1 MKTSAEEPLLLVG
14 CGILQKE
21 IEFLSQKNNWALETQ
36 FADSMLHVD
45 FHLLD
50 RALHKM
56 LDVSSNRRRLV
67 FYGSC
72 HPRMDHFL
80 EQAQLTR
87 VPGQNCVEM
96 LLGSE
101 KFRTDLEQGAYFL
114 LEDWALRWNVMM
126 HKLVGDHLN
135 MIPAIFQEDR
145 THILALRTPCS
156 GDFSALAE
164 TAAKQTGLELRWR
177 DQPLDILENVLRTA
191 MDNVPPQESL

>member
-14 CGILQKE
+14 CGILHKE
-21 IEFLSQKNNWALETQ
+21 IEFLSQKNRWALETL

-45 FHLLD
+45 FHLLGK
-50 RALHKM
+50 ALHKM
-56 LDVSSNRRRLV
+56 LAASINRRRLV

-72 HPRMDHFL
+72 HPQMDDFL
-80 EQAQLTR
+80 DQAQLPR

-101 KFRTDLEQGAYFL
+101 TFMADLERGAYFL
-114 LEDWALRWNVMM
+114 LEDWALRWEVMM
-126 HKLVGDHLN
+126 HKLVGDNLN

-156 GDFSALAE
+156 DDFSAQAE
-164 TAAKQTGLELRWR
+164 IAARQTGLELRWR
-177 DQPLDILENVLRTA
+177 DQSLDILEKTLRDA
-191 MDNVPPQESL
+191 MEKVAQQELT